1 MTQHALPQTPS
12 TGVDRTT
19 LRHILSMGGDALRTV
34 LIAQLRADLLRL
46 RSALEQDDPAALHR
60 AAHELKGLSAT
71 VGARDLADLA
81 ARFDLLA
88 DGLSSKA
95 RGAMALGL
103 RVQIDGVI
111 EVLETEVAGAT
122 TP

>member
-19 LRHILSMGGDALRTV
+19 LRHILSMGGDTLRTV

-88 DGLSSKA
+88 NGLSSKA

>member
-88 DGLSSKA
+88 NGLSSKA